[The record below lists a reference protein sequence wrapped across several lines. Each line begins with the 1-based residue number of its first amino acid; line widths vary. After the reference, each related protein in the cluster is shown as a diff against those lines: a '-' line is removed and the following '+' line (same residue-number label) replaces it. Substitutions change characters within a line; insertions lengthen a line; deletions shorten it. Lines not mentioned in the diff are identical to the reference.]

1 MLSEVQRLIDSVSL
15 KEDVIREYSK
25 DLYKDVYR
33 CDLDKPC
40 VQYCVS
46 DPYHCGVLV
55 KDRLDK
61 ENKWVVI
68 LPQIYI

>member
-1 MLSEVQRLIDSVSL
+1 MLNEVQRLIDSETL
-15 KEDVIREYSK
+15 NNKEDTDK

-55 KDRLDK
+55 KDRLK
-61 ENKWVVI
+61 KGE
-68 LPQIYI
+68 